1 MLETLLAPHTSVHH
15 ALHTDGSRL
24 AVANC
29 DSVRVMLLADI
40 TTADSDSLTAD
51 SDIMTADS
59 DIMTADSDS
68 LADSLTAVAYSDT
81 VSLVSR
87 ERCLSDDDSSVRPL
101 VTMGSSL
108 EGASGLVV
116 EQAWLLGVGG
126 GLYSQPWQGV
136 KVRPSIGIISL
147 SLFFVFCYVFLVLFV
162 THKKVIP
169 KNN

>member
-59 DIMTADSDS
+59 DR
-68 LADSLTAVAYSDT
+68 LADSLTAVAYSDS

-101 VTMGSSL
+101 VTMGFSL

-136 KVRPSIGIISL
+136 KVRPSICIISL